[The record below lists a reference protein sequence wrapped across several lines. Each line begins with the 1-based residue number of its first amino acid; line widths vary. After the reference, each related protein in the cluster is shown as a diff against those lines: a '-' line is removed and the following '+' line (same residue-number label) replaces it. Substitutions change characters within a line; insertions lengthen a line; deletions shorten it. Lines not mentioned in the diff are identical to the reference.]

1 MKVMTAERKKKL
13 FTSARNI
20 RSTRSIRIMVGHQ
33 VHPEAVQAVLE
44 VQMVQE
50 VLEVQ
55 MVLEVLEVPAD
66 QTEEEEVQEGQEVL
80 MVLEDLEVPADQTQE
95 VEVPEVP
102 VVLMVEEVL
111 EVLEVLEVQTEVEDQ
126 EVLVGPEVEEA
137 RRFPQN
143 MVFNVLI
150 LRQWV
155 PESSRRISMQTQNA
169 VWRRLPNA
177 VAIMQQ

>member
-33 VHPEAVQAVLE
+33 VHPEAVLE
-44 VQMVQE
+44 VQMVQ
-50 VLEVQ
+50 
-55 MVLEVLEVPAD
+55 EVLEVPAD
-66 QTEEEEVQEGQEVL
+66 QTEEEEVQEGQEGQEVL